1 MDCVALNDGMSGS
14 ECVEYSVSNYEL
26 PYIACKEI
34 IFHNNFTCKYKK
46 DNKIKWPLCQGQ

>member
-46 DNKIKWPLCQGQ
+46 DNKIVYNLFLG

>member
-1 MDCVALNDGMSGS
+1 MDRVALNDGMSGS

-46 DNKIKWPLCQGQ
+46 DNKIVYNLFLG

>member
-1 MDCVALNDGMSGS
+1 MDCVALSAGRCGS

-34 IFHNNFTCKYKK
+34 IFHNNFTYKYKK
-46 DNKIKWPLCQGQ
+46 DNKLFYNLFLG